1 MAEGLMHASDG
12 KRPGGGVV
20 RTTSLILAVVILS
33 KVLGMGREMLL
44 ASKLGAGVE
53 ASAYSVSFSLVYVL
67 TLLFSCFLQTA
78 FLPIYSKARAQ
89 DGQAGADRY
98 ASGML
103 TFFGLAGLAVGI
115 LFYFFAPQI
124 VAVYASGY
132 NPDTQA
138 LIVRLTRILI
148 PMFIVQIV
156 AYLLTALLNA
166 NEDFII
172 PHIATMSLSF
182 ALIPTLIAVQPGDPV
197 RIAVLVTAATSASA
211 LMEVIIQ
218 LPGAARRL
226 KFRPLLKP
234 RDPMLRQ
241 TLLVAVPAVIATGTS
256 EFNQLLQ
263 KNLTSYLDDGA
274 NAALAYGFKT
284 YAIYVGL
291 FVLPVTVILF
301 SRLSSR
307 AAESDTTG
315 MLDTLRRYLETL
327 LLVLLPIVTL
337 SMVLHLD
344 IVRLLYQR
352 GAFTPADTILT
363 GSALF
368 FYLPGLLGYAL
379 KDVFSRFFFTLQD
392 TRTPMF
398 VGLGS
403 LALNVGLNFALIGS
417 MGIAGLALAST
428 ISLVLSGL
436 TLVILL
442 RRKLGPLQLRLVAGQ
457 GLRIVLAAACCSAL
471 SAAVVHLQPAQRL
484 VPRFLSAGIAPI
496 ALYVILV
503 LVLKVNSA
511 RRLAGETMAMLGLGL
526 GLGRGRKS

>member
-1 MAEGLMHASDG
+1 MAEGLKHTG
-12 KRPGGGVV
+12 QGQGPTGGVV
-20 RTTSLILAVVILS
+20 RTTSLILAVVVLS
-33 KVLGMGREMLL
+33 KVLGMVREMLL

-89 DGQAGADRY
+89 DGQPGADRY

-103 TFFGLAGLAVGI
+103 TFFGLAGLAVGL
-115 LFYFFAPQI
+115 LFYFFTPQI
-124 VAVYASGY
+124 VSVYASGY
-132 NPDTQA
+132 NQDTQA

-156 AYLLTALLNA
+156 SYLLTALLNA

-182 ALIPTLIAVQPGDPV
+182 ALIPTLIALQPGDPV
-197 RIAVLVTAATSASA
+197 RIAVMVTAATSASA
-211 LMEVIIQ
+211 LMEVVIQ

-226 KFRPLLKP
+226 KFRPVLRP
-234 RDPMLRQ
+234 RDPMLHQ
-241 TLLVAVPAVIATGTS
+241 TLLVAVPAVIATGTL

-301 SRLSSR
+301 SRLSVR
-307 AAESDTTG
+307 AAESDTYG
-315 MLDTLRRYLETL
+315 MLDTLRRYMETFM
-327 LLVLLPIVTL
+327 LVLFPIVTL
-337 SMVLHLD
+337 SMILHLD
-344 IVRLLYQR
+344 IVRVLYQR
-352 GAFTPADTILT
+352 GAFTPADTLLT

-403 LALNVGLNFALIGS
+403 LALNIGLNFALIGR

-428 ISLVLSGL
+428 VSLVLSGL
-436 TLVILL
+436 TLMLLL
-442 RRKLGPLQLRLVAGQ
+442 RIKLGNLQLGLVAGQ
-457 GLRIVLAAACCSAL
+457 GLRIVLATACSAAL
-471 SAAVVHLQPAQRL
+471 SAAVVHLQPEPRL
-484 VPRFLSAGIAPI
+484 IPRFLLAGVAPFV
-496 ALYVILV
+496 LYVVLV
-503 LVLKVNSA
+503 LVLRVKSA
-511 RRLAGETMAMLGLGL
+511 RRLAGETVAMLGW
-526 GLGRGRKS
+526 RRKS